1 MSWSSKAHRNS
12 APTKVGVRVMV
23 VAGESDESVGRDDAG
38 SGIGS
43 GELVVA
49 VVGGESGEGSDEVG

>member
-1 MSWSSKAHRNS
+1 
-12 APTKVGVRVMV
+12 MV